1 MPPMPPPAIRTGRSE
16 EVCEGVVGAPDM
28 PRLSM
33 QWRAELVA
41 DVVGAVGW
49 EWSSATGPKSSYEL
63 ASNPRIFL
71 PVSGLDCI

>member
-1 MPPMPPPAIRTGRSE
+1 MPPMPPPAISTGRAE
-16 EVCEGVVGAPDM
+16 EGCEVVGAPDM

-33 QWRAELVA
+33 QWQVELVA
-41 DVVGAVGW
+41 DMVGAVGW
-49 EWSSATGPKSSYEL
+49 EWSSATGPKSSYVL